1 MQHTQPFTDVL
12 TKGIKVSCRWWSG
25 FDLLRRLLFII
36 VVFFFSYVQP
46 GYTQVANSRGL
57 HGIYYSLDSYHFCS
71 QIALLITGLCIF
83 TVFACSKPYDGK
95 WSNVIEALVLSD
107 LLALTILFLDTD
119 PQSRAA
125 VHPLALLLL
134 LLPFLS
140 IALYVIVVIIVSI
153 W

>member
-1 MQHTQPFTDVL
+1 MTDLNGGPLSTTIHCYITL
-12 TKGIKVSCRWWSG
+12 T
-25 FDLLRRLLFII
+25 L
-36 VVFFFSYVQP
+36 
-46 GYTQVANSRGL
+46 
-57 HGIYYSLDSYHFCS
+57 IYS
-71 QIALLITGLCIF
+71 QIALFITGLCIF

-95 WSNVIEALVLSD
+95 WSNIIEALVLFD

-140 IALYVIVVIIVSI
+140 IAFYVIVVIIVSI